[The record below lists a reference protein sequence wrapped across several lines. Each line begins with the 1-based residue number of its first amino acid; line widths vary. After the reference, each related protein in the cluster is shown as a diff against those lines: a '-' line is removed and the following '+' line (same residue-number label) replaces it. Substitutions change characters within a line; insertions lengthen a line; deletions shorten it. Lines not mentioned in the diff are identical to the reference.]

1 MKPHCLVF
9 KLLKIIL
16 NKKIKKNLKK
26 SENSWG
32 SLAVIWAKPLFLR
45 KITEKAP
52 DRSISDGFSIMNPF
66 WNHEIVTFLKIIFKN
81 SANKQ

>member
-1 MKPHCLVF
+1 M
-9 KLLKIIL
+9 IL

-26 SENSWG
+26 SENSRG

-52 DRSISDGFSIMNPF
+52 DSSILGGFSIMNPF
-66 WNHEIVTFLKIIFKN
+66 WNQEIASFLKKMFKN
-81 SANKQ
+81 AANMQCTGYPG

>member
-1 MKPHCLVF
+1 M
-9 KLLKIIL
+9 IL

-26 SENSWG
+26 IENSWG

-52 DRSISDGFSIMNPF
+52 DSSILGGFSNMNPF
-66 WNHEIVTFLKIIFKN
+66 WNQEIASFLKKMFRN
-81 SANKQ
+81 AANKQCTGYPG